1 MINFSDV
8 CLILVSLFRD
18 LGWEPPEQEDFDLLC
33 DVLEDLSNVS
43 DRSDYIDQEKQDLQE
58 NLYEEFLDEN
68 EAEYDARGRAI
79 IDIAVDC
86 FETNS

>member
-1 MINFSDV
+1 MKFSKNYI

-18 LGWEPPEQEDFDLLC
+18 LGWEPPAQEDFNLLSDVIDDL
-33 DVLEDLSNVS
+33 NKVS
-43 DRSDYIDQEKQDLQE
+43 DSSDYINLEKQDLQE

-68 EAEYDARGRAI
+68 GAEYDARGRAI

-86 FETNS
+86 F